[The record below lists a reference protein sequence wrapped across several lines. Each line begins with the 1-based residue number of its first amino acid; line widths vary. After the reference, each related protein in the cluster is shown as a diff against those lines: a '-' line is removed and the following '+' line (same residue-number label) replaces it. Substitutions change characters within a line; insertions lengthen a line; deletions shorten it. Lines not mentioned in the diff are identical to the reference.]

1 MSSPVFDP
9 TLVLGC
15 TKLEAAALLH
25 GRRVTPG
32 EVETVAL
39 TTYQWW
45 RHLRDPRSY
54 WLTVGQ
60 AARLLRVST
69 GTVRTLL
76 DSGRLPYV
84 MHASG
89 VRLMRRHE
97 IEELAGLH
105 RSLPEESPETS

>member
-9 TLVLGC
+9 ALVLGC
-15 TKLEAAALLH
+15 TRLEATALLH

-32 EVETVAL
+32 EVESVAL
-39 TTYQWW
+39 TAYQWW

-69 GTVRTLL
+69 GTVRALL
-76 DSGRLPYV
+76 DSGRLPHV
-84 MHASG
+84 VHASG

-97 IEELAGLH
+97 VEELV
-105 RSLPEESPETS
+105 ESTSA